1 MYGAMREHAPQS
13 TRFAGAITA
22 TAITL
27 ATGYML
33 AHGFGTYIANAL
45 PDPIVFVP
53 LQDETPAAPPPP
65 TADTLDT
72 LSDTDIVLVAPDT
85 TLPDYRYVDPP
96 ITGSTQP
103 DRPHA
108 DPGPSTP
115 PQPPLPKSI
124 RVAPKILPAT
134 PPPYPASEARKNNEG
149 VTQLSVCLDTRGRV
163 TSAALAATSGHPVLD
178 QAALKWVRTLKFTPL
193 TIDGAP
199 QSICNHAV
207 DYEWQLNRG

>member
-1 MYGAMREHAPQS
+1 MYGAMREHAPHS

-27 ATGYML
+27 AAGYVL

-85 TLPDYRYVDPP
+85 VLQDWTVDPP
-96 ITGSTQP
+96 ITGSKDPVTP
-103 DRPHA
+103 RA